1 MAISSLSTG
10 SVQSVLKTVGFRSL
24 KLITTPTDT
33 PGETFLFEINGV
45 QVFIKGANLVPIDSF
60 TPLITNGKT
69 FSPHLLPSIFS
80 FLSSLRLLL
89 PSYLPTKP
97 CKTPGSLSHLISPSR
112 CLLHLPLFLDRIE
125 RILDSAIEA
134 NMNMVRIWGGGGYAA
149 DYLYDYADRKGT

>member
-1 MAISSLSTG
+1 MTYPINMAISSLSTG

-69 FSPHLLPSIFS
+69 FSPHFSPLNLLLSLLSPPTPTLLSPYQAMQNTWLSLPPHFPLPLPSS
-80 FLSSLRLLL
+80 PSSLPR
-89 PSYLPTKP
+89 SY
-97 CKTPGSLSHLISPSR
+97 R
-112 CLLHLPLFLDRIE
+112 
-125 RILDSAIEA
+125 
-134 NMNMVRIWGGGGYAA
+134 A
-149 DYLYDYADRKGT
+149 DTG